1 MTTIRRRSAFDLI
14 FADHGQVRI
23 SDDFPRHF
31 VLSDRKYL
39 IAPSGLAMIGLAMSD
54 RLRRSF
60 RIAVSSATRVKLAQ
74 TFAAPETAY
83 STGQFNKMPIMGGT
97 THDEG
102 TFSNASTAYFSGPP
116 QTPMT
121 AAQYVA
127 NVTNAY
133 PPATAAAV
141 LAEYSL
147 ANYASPQL
155 AWSAVSTD
163 PLACQSRHLVP
174 LWAQFATNHHCTFWD
189 PILGL

>member
-1 MTTIRRRSAFDLI
+1 VSASSVTFTMTTIRRRSAFDLI

-23 SDDFPRHF
+23 SDDFPRNF

-74 TFAAPETAY
+74 TFAA
-83 STGQFNKMPIMGGT
+83 KMHCPADPPIMGGT

-102 TFSNASTAYFSGPP
+102 TFSNAITEYFSGPP

-133 PPATAAAV
+133 PPATATTHAELTTRARGHLEMLLKILLLIAV
-141 LAEYSL
+141 IPVAIRLGGMGGQVPAR
-147 ANYASPQL
+147 SPQ
-155 AWSAVSTD
+155 
-163 PLACQSRHLVP
+163 
-174 LWAQFATNHHCTFWD
+174 
-189 PILGL
+189 